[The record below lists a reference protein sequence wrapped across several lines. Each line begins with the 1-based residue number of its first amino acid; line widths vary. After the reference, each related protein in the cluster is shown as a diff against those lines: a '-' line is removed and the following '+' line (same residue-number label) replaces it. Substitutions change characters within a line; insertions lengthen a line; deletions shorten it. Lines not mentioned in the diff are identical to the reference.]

1 MTRNLTN
8 TTVPEQLKKQ
18 SLENIYIKYYDHILN
33 YGLKLYPNADFVKD
47 CIQDL
52 FVKLY
57 SNKKLQN
64 KAHIRAYLLKS
75 IRNLIIDKLSKNKQL
90 VSEQLISFHMIVDEN
105 DLEQKMGNNDEELL
119 LLKKLLYS
127 FDQLSE
133 NQKQVVY
140 FRYVQDLSHK
150 EIAEILDMNE
160 QSSMNLLSRAMIKLR
175 KLIQS
180 DFKDRKISEQD
191 INKNLILLL
200 TPVR

>member
-1 MTRNLTN
+1 
-8 TTVPEQLKKQ
+8 
-18 SLENIYIKYYDHILN
+18 
-33 YGLKLYPNADFVKD
+33 
-47 CIQDL
+47 
-52 FVKLY
+52 
-57 SNKKLQN
+57 
-64 KAHIRAYLLKS
+64 
-75 IRNLIIDKLSKNKQL
+75 
-90 VSEQLISFHMIVDEN
+90 MIVDEN